1 MAREAGAHATRS
13 KTNLI
18 SGMHKEGDTAIFV
31 LRAASVPEAEECYSC
46 NDDKSNP
53 GDADAS

>member
-1 MAREAGAHATRS
+1 
-13 KTNLI
+13 
-18 SGMHKEGDTAIFV
+18 MHKEGDTAIFV

-46 NDDKSNP
+46 NDDKSNR